1 MKYSLCG
8 CIHGVREVCMR
19 ASLSAGVFQRAGLAL
34 VSAWRGMHDGE
45 VPKDPAWPSIQDL
58 SECGRDDWKDA
69 SLCCLLCLAADLAM
83 TMRQLMCP
91 ASFIL
96 ACVSGSWGGC
106 ALLAYLV
113 GYLVDMSQRL
123 PLRARLRQLDRRG
136 QSYPQRLWTNG
147 TRPRCTFHKSRQTS
161 T

>member
-1 MKYSLCG
+1 
-8 CIHGVREVCMR
+8 MR

-91 ASFIL
+91 GFIYPCLRIWVLGWLRL
-96 ACVSGSWGGC
+96 ACIPGRLLGRYVSTP
-106 ALLAYLV
+106 AV
-113 GYLVDMSQRL
+113 
-123 PLRARLRQLDRRG
+123 ARP
-136 QSYPQRLWTNG
+136 SSS
-147 TRPRCTFHKSRQTS
+147 TRPSRPKLPS
-161 T
+161 TALDERNTPAVHLPQVSTNKHMTAA